1 LASEGRTVFLSSHL
15 MSEMAQTAEHLL
27 VIGRGRIIADASV
40 DEIVA
45 GYTSTRVRVRAVAQD
60 ELVGLLVAA
69 GGRVDPS
76 PDGAVTVVGLHSAA
90 IGGIAAARGLAL
102 VELTPEGASLE
113 EAFLELTHH
122 DTDYRAG
129 SLT

>member
-1 LASEGRTVFLSSHL
+1 
-15 MSEMAQTAEHLL
+15 M
-27 VIGRGRIIADASV
+27 
-40 DEIVA
+40 
-45 GYTSTRVRVRAVAQD
+45 RVRAVAQD
-60 ELVGLLVAA
+60 ELAALLVAA
-69 GGRVDPS
+69 GARVDPT
-76 PDGAVTVVGLHSAA
+76 PDGAIAVLGLDSTA